1 MSSHRSTPCTLATTG
16 ACRRRTGAPV
26 AALLLLAVLPA
37 AEAHFAWLEI
47 VSLESDQVEVA
58 VVFGHH
64 PPAERRLPVERIIE
78 VEVISPDGTR
88 RPARPADDGW
98 RGQVAGPGSHLVAAR
113 QRPSFWSRTV
123 EGGRNASR
131 REYPDAF
138 SCRVSDNAMK
148 TVIAGQA
155 DDGHSPAVTQAV
167 GHRLEIIP
175 EADPTRLSAG
185 DRLPLRVL
193 FDGEPWQGMLR
204 ATWAGYPAEHDD
216 DYPVHLETGV
226 DGRAVLA
233 LPRGGSWL
241 VHANAETDHPDPAV
255 CDRQAWNAALAFT
268 LR

>member
-1 MSSHRSTPCTLATTG
+1 MSSHCSTPCTHAT
-16 ACRRRTGAPV
+16 AAASHRRAGAPV
-26 AALLLLAVLPA
+26 AALLLLAVMPA

-47 VSLESDQVEVA
+47 VSLEAYQVEVA

-64 PPAERRLPVERIIE
+64 PPADRRLPAERIIE
-78 VEVISPDGTR
+78 VEVVSPDGMR
-88 RPARPADDGW
+88 RPAQPTDDSWQGELT
-98 RGQVAGPGSHLVAAR
+98 GPGSHLVAAR
-113 QRPSFWSRTV
+113 QHPSFWSRTV

-148 TVIAGQA
+148 TVIAGRA
-155 DDGHSPAVTQAV
+155 DDGPSPTVTRAV

-175 EADPTRLSAG
+175 EIDPAQLSAG
-185 DRLPLRVL
+185 DRLPLRIL
-193 FDGEPWQGMLR
+193 FDGEPWQGSLR
-204 ATWAGYPAEHDD
+204 ATWAGYPAKHDD

-241 VHANAETDHPDPAV
+241 VHANVETDHPEPAV

-268 LR
+268 LP